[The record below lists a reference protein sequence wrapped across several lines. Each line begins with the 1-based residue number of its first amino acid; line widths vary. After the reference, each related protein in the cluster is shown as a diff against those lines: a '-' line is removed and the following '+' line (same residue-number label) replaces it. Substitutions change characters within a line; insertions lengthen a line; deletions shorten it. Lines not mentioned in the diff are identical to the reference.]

1 MVRPRKNRRVWFE
14 PGITYFKPRG
24 MPLADLEEVSLA
36 VDELEAIRLNGIEKL
51 VQKEAAKKMT
61 ISQPTFHRLLE
72 SAREKIADALVNG
85 KAIKIHGGNYEMAA
99 RRFRCYD
106 CGNEWEE
113 PYGTG
118 RPVECPKC
126 SSANIHRA
134 PEDRGYVRGRR
145 REYVRGKT

>member
-24 MPLADLEEVSLA
+24 VPLADLEEVSLA
-36 VDELEAIRLNGIEKL
+36 VDELEAVRLNDVEKL
-51 VQKEAAKKMT
+51 GQKEAAEKMD

-85 KAIKIHGGNYEMAA
+85 KAVKIHGGNYEMAA

-113 PYGTG
+113 PYGMG
-118 RPVECPKC
+118 RPGKCPKC

-134 PEDRGYVRGRR
+134 PEGRGYARGQKER
-145 REYVRGKT
+145 T

>member
-24 MPLADLEEVSLA
+24 IPLADMEEVSLA
-36 VDELEAIRLNGIEKL
+36 VDELEAIRLNSIEEL
-51 VQKEAAKKMT
+51 GQKEAAEKMT
-61 ISQPTFHRLLE
+61 ISQPTLHRLLE
-72 SAREKIADALVNG
+72 SARKKIADALVNG

-99 RRFRCYD
+99 RRFKCHD

-113 PYGTG
+113 SYGTG

-134 PEDRGYVRGRR
+134 PEDRGYVRG
-145 REYVRGKT
+145 